1 MKKKLISLLL
11 ILIFVAQSLPLGVLA
26 ETANPAPTAEDLTSW
41 IALTGL
47 SKDAAGFH
55 PGMDA
60 SRNMNALQMSEW
72 IEDYEEESL
81 FYLTDI
87 FEDYDVAMSE
97 QQNLFSDAGF
107 ASQIDLFYSCYD
119 KVMEHRDEVSYYHD
133 SIGRRKRLGF

>member
-1 MKKKLISLLL
+1 M
-11 ILIFVAQSLPLGVLA
+11 LA
-26 ETANPAPTAEDLTSW
+26 ETANPAPTAADLTSW
-41 IALTGL
+41 IVLTGL
-47 SKDAAGFH
+47 SKDAAGVH

-60 SRNMNALQMSEW
+60 SRSMNALQMSEW
-72 IEDYEEESL
+72 IEAYEEESL

-87 FEDYDVAMSE
+87 FEDYDVVMHE

-133 SIGRRKRLGF
+133 SIGRRKRPGF

>member
-1 MKKKLISLLL
+1 MRKKLVSLLL

-26 ETANPAPTAEDLTSW
+26 ETANPAPTAADLTSW
-41 IALTGL
+41 IALTGPFE
-47 SKDAAGFH
+47 GC
-55 PGMDA
+55 GGVMDA
-60 SRNMNALQMSEW
+60 SRSMNALQMSEW
-72 IEDYEEESL
+72 IEAYEEESL

-87 FEDYDVAMSE
+87 FEDYDVVMHE

-133 SIGRRKRLGF
+133 SIGRRKRPEF